1 VLLAI
6 DVFKAGDA
14 ATGFLNVA
22 IGVGGTFGA
31 ILSGVLVLRPRL
43 APALLSAG
51 AAMAGATVLLGVAPL
66 LSVTFIAVAVASV
79 GHLVLDVTRTTIFQ
93 RVVPDA
99 YRGRFTGVL
108 MTSST
113 ASEALGTL
121 IVPILIGGYGISVV
135 LGAVG
140 VGLFAAT
147 VLSIV
152 LIGRAADLP
161 PGEFDADLR
170 RIAHLPIF
178 GGLKVAGIEAALR
191 RLEPVR
197 VEAGDVVVRQGES
210 ADRFFVVDDGE
221 FDVTITGADGSS
233 RHVRTLGRDA
243 VFGERGL
250 LGRTPRTATVTARA
264 PGLLFAMDGADFL
277 ALIAKH
283 QGV

>member
-66 LSVTFIAVAVASV
+66 LSVAFIAVASV

-121 IVPILIGGYGISVV
+121 IVPILIGGYGVALV
-135 LGAVG
+135 LGV
-140 VGLFAAT
+140 VGLGVFAAT

-161 PGEFDADLR
+161 PGPF
-170 RIAHLPIF
+170 
-178 GGLKVAGIEAALR
+178 
-191 RLEPVR
+191 
-197 VEAGDVVVRQGES
+197 
-210 ADRFFVVDDGE
+210 
-221 FDVTITGADGSS
+221 
-233 RHVRTLGRDA
+233 
-243 VFGERGL
+243 
-250 LGRTPRTATVTARA
+250 
-264 PGLLFAMDGADFL
+264 
-277 ALIAKH
+277 
-283 QGV
+283 